1 MSAHYVTKLGSSALE
16 SKGGYSISIREEG
29 YVGRW
34 FQQLERAV
42 GGKATSSSWLCR
54 VIITIYG
61 HT

>member
-42 GGKATSSSWLCR
+42 GGKATSSAYFRAIL
-54 VIITIYG
+54 G
-61 HT
+61 LF